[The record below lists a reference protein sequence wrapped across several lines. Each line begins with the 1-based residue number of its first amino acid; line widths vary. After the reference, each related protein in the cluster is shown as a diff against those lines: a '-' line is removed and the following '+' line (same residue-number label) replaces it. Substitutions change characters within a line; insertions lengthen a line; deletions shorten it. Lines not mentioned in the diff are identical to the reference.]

1 MNRIDNFNNQA
12 FGLNA
17 VSPTPPNKKTPLF
30 YLTALS
36 EVDANNSPLIGLYFV
51 NNSDETLKYL
61 SSDDPINSDI
71 VYLDVLPKQAVKI
84 DQFIMQ
90 YMGDFLTQCDIYVG
104 LPMALTYYFR
114 VVFKDLDAG
123 ETIPLLNEDLTKPR
137 SVNIAQKITTGKDQP
152 ISPIVLKDRQ
162 QWWLKLLTQ
171 YGEALANFM
180 VACNDALYRYDLFPK
195 MPYAY
200 GLDLYDEY
208 ANESI
213 EIAKELSS
221 QNEVNTSKVTEVLL
235 NVFAKYL
242 GKDEVINL
250 SSDCIEE
257 ILTAWK
263 TFHNFN
269 LSKDN
274 S

>member
-137 SVNIAQKITTGKDQP
+137 SVNIAQKITEGKDQP
-152 ISPIVLKDRQ
+152 ISPIVLKDRHE
-162 QWWLKLLTQ
+162 WWLKLVAQ
-171 YGEALANFM
+171 YDEALANFM
-180 VACNDALYRYDLFPK
+180 MACNDALYRFDLFPQ

-208 ANESI
+208 AIEAI
-213 EIAKELSS
+213 EIVKELSS
-221 QNEVNTSKVTEVLL
+221 QNAVNISKVIEVLL
-235 NVFAKYL
+235 KIFAKYL

-250 SSDCIEE
+250 SSDCVEE

-263 TFHNFN
+263 TYQNFRAV
-269 LSKDN
+269 KDDK
-274 S
+274 

>member
-1 MNRIDNFNNQA
+1 M
-12 FGLNA
+12 
-17 VSPTPPNKKTPLF
+17 
-30 YLTALS
+30 LT
-36 EVDANNSPLIGLYFV
+36 
-51 NNSDETLKYL
+51 
-61 SSDDPINSDI
+61 
-71 VYLDVLPKQAVKI
+71 
-84 DQFIMQ
+84 
-90 YMGDFLTQCDIYVG
+90 
-104 LPMALTYYFR
+104 
-114 VVFKDLDAG
+114 
-123 ETIPLLNEDLTKPR
+123 
-137 SVNIAQKITTGKDQP
+137 
-152 ISPIVLKDRQ
+152 
-162 QWWLKLLTQ
+162 
-171 YGEALANFM
+171 
-180 VACNDALYRYDLFPK
+180 LYRYDLFPK

>member
-1 MNRIDNFNNQA
+1 MNRIDNFDNQT

-30 YLTALS
+30 YLIALS
-36 EVDANNSPLIGLYFV
+36 EVDADNMPIVGIYFV
-51 NNSDETLKYL
+51 NNSDETLKYISENYPL
-61 SSDDPINSDI
+61 SSDK
-71 VYLDVLPKQAVKI
+71 VYLEVLPKQAVKI

-90 YMGDFLTQCDIYVG
+90 YMGDFLTQYDIYVG
-104 LPMALTYYFR
+104 LPMAVTYYFR
-114 VVFKDLDAG
+114 VVFKDLDSG

-137 SVNIAQKITTGKDQP
+137 SVNIAQKITEGKDQP
-152 ISPIVLKDRQ
+152 ISPIVLKDRHE
-162 QWWLKLLTQ
+162 WWLRLVAQ

-180 VACNDALYRYDLFPK
+180 MACNDALYRYDLFPQ